1 VVYSGKVSIRF
12 IVIIVLFASIGM
24 GCKPTRTLTS
34 DQHLLQKNTL
44 TLDSR
49 AVDTKELEGYYR
61 QKPNTRFLMFIKFRL
76 AVYNFSHFG
85 NERKWK
91 NWLERMIGEPPV
103 IFDSIYVNRTNQQFE
118 RFLKNEGYYKAQ
130 LSNETVLFD
139 KKAWV
144 TYKIKLNE
152 PIVIKKTSF
161 NILDS
166 SIASIVLSD
175 TSDMLLKPG
184 NLFSLGNI
192 EGERDRIVHQMRD
205 SGYYEFNNDYI
216 RIKVDTS
223 NNQANVEVV
232 VNKAV
237 IKNEDKTITEA
248 PHQKY
253 WINKIFFLPDF
264 DPQLTIRNRAV
275 YFSIFDTLYQ
285 QGFGFIYPSDPNVKP
300 KVLLKANSIEQ
311 GKLYSGTTVE
321 NTLNYLNSLRL
332 FRLSS
337 INFYKEPNNDTLI
350 NCNIQLTPATYQNF
364 SVNFETTNTQGNFG
378 LGGNFNYQHKN
389 IFKGAEIF
397 SLKFSGAFQRQAK
410 SENYDA
416 FNIIEYGAEAKLE
429 TPTFLLPIKLDRYY
443 KTKNPKTY
451 FSISH
456 NFQQRP
462 DYTRVINNASM
473 GYQWKGSENVRHL
486 VSPIDLSSVDV
497 RGTNASFFDSIQ
509 ANYPYL
515 VNNYKNYF
523 IAGGNYSFI
532 YQNNTYEKGGNYQ
545 YFRWNFGL
553 AGNLLH
559 LYNTAIGSA
568 DTVKGGY
575 YLVFNRQ
582 YAQYALTDVD
592 YRYYYHLNIQNQL
605 IGRVF
610 AGLAFPYGNATAIPF
625 VKQYFGGG
633 AQGIRAWRPK
643 DLGPGTYADSIASQ
657 YPNQMADVKFE
668 MNLEYRFSYS
678 KTMKGAFFLDAGNIW
693 SINKDDPRTGA
704 IFKLSEFYKQLALG
718 TGFGLRLDLDF
729 AVFRLDWG
737 IPVRNPK
744 YHGAE
749 SWVLFHKPLKFNDV
763 VWNFAIGYPF

>member
-1 VVYSGKVSIRF
+1 MGNSVKASIRLF
-12 IVIIVLFASIGM
+12 LIVALFSSIGM

-34 DQHLLQKNTL
+34 DQHLLQRNTL
-44 TLDSR
+44 MLDSK
-49 AVDTKELEGYYR
+49 AIDAKELEGYYR
-61 QKPNTRFLMFIKFRL
+61 QKPNTRFLMVIKFRL
-76 AVYNFSHFG
+76 AVYNFSHMG
-85 NERKWK
+85 KQSNWK
-91 NWLERMIGEPPV
+91 KWLERVIGEPPV
-103 IFDSIYVNRTNQQFE
+103 IYDSIYVNRTNQQFE
-118 RFLKNEGYYKAQ
+118 RFLKNEGYYNARINNKI
-130 LSNETVLFD
+130 NLFD

-144 TYKIKLNE
+144 TYNIQLND
-152 PIVIKKTSF
+152 PLVIK
-161 NILDS
+161 NISYNVLDS
-166 SIASIVLSD
+166 SIIGIIYSD
-175 TSDMLLKPG
+175 TSNTKLKPG
-184 NLFSLGNI
+184 NFFSLGNI
-192 EGERDRIVHQMRD
+192 DEERNRIVHQMRD

-223 NNQANVEVV
+223 NNLANVEVV
-232 VNKAV
+232 INKSV
-237 IKNEDKTITEA
+237 VKNEDKSFTEVA
-248 PHQKY
+248 HRKY

-285 QGFGFIYPSDPNVKP
+285 QGFGFIYPAEPNVKP

-311 GKLYSGTTVE
+311 GKLFSSTTVE

-332 FRLSS
+332 FRLTN
-337 INFYKEPNNDTLI
+337 INFYQEPGCDSLI

-364 SVNFETTNTQGNFG
+364 SVNFESTNTQGNFG

-389 IFKGAEIF
+389 IFKGAEIL
-397 SLKFSGAFQRQAK
+397 SLKFSGAFQRQSK

-429 TPTFLLPIKLDRYY
+429 TPTFILPIKADRYY
-443 KTKNPKTY
+443 KSKNPKTY

-473 GYQWKGSENVRHL
+473 GYQWKGSENIRHL
-486 VSPIDLSSVDV
+486 LTPIDLSSVIISETDD
-497 RGTNASFFDSIQ
+497 TFFDSIR

-515 VNNYKNYF
+515 VNNYKDYF
-523 IAGGNYSFI
+523 IAGNSYSFI
-532 YQNNTYEKGGNYQ
+532 YQNNNYIKGRNYQ

-559 LYNTAIGSA
+559 LYNTTIGTA
-568 DTVKGGY
+568 DTVSGGY
-575 YLVFNRQ
+575 YLAFNRQ
-582 YAQYALTDVD
+582 YAQYALTDLD

-643 DLGPGTYADSIASQ
+643 DLGPGTYADSITSQ
-657 YPNQMADVKFE
+657 YPNQMADIKFE
-668 MNLEYRFSYS
+668 INLEYRFSYS

-693 SINKDDPRTGA
+693 SINRDDPRAGA
-704 IFKLSEFYKQLALG
+704 IFKLNQFYKQLALG
-718 TGFGLRLDLDF
+718 SGFGLRLDLDF

-749 SWVLFHKPLKFNDV
+749 SWVLFHKPLEFKDV